1 LFPLAAGLE
10 AKPVKGWEP
19 LGLLATQPRA
29 WTETGALSGNIRF
42 NEGTSERAGPLTIG
56 VVLTRQHPARDP
68 EPEAPPDTSRQRVVV
83 IGDGDF
89 LSNAY
94 LGNGGNLDL
103 GLNIINWLSEDDNLL
118 TIRAKSAPDLSL
130 QLSRVELMSIAGSF
144 LLMIPVAL
152 LGGGGILWL
161 RRQRR

>member
-1 LFPLAAGLE
+1 
-10 AKPVKGWEP
+10 VKGWEP
-19 LGLLATQPRA
+19 LEFLATQPRA
-29 WTETGALSGNIRF
+29 WTETGPLSGSIRF

-68 EPEAPPDTSRQRVVV
+68 EPEAHPGVSRQRVVV

-130 QLSRVELMSIAGSF
+130 QLSRVELMSIAGGF
-144 LLMIPVAL
+144 LLMIPAAL
-152 LGGGGILWL
+152 LGGGWTLWL